1 MGLRKMR
8 LADHRG
14 RDAIVV
20 LVPRQVQRKVIPWD
34 IDGHPIRFTRLVKAT
49 ERTHWKAI
57 RNRFADKDDI
67 AQALIHGDPEI
78 NLEATGRETGPCDRV
93 YVDGEGRPLYSA
105 AMVEVVC
112 DAEGRELERRDV
124 QETPANLQPDI
135 APPWSGRLIPT
146 TQTARRY
153 AFTRA
158 YQVRHTNGLEFDFL
172 LGLAAYLESKNAL
185 ALVGSGSEGRGP
197 LILERNGTPLKGFL
211 EGRTHGETY
220 LLILHLASF
229 ELKGME
235 VGP

>member
-14 RDAIVV
+14 RDATVV
-20 LVPRQVQRKVIPWD
+20 LVPRQVHRKSEIEAS
-34 IDGHPIRFTRLVKAT
+34 DGRAVRFTRLVKAT

-67 AQALIHGDPEI
+67 AHAIIHDDPEI
-78 NLEATGRETGPCDRV
+78 DLEATGRETGPCDRV
-93 YVDGEGRPLYSA
+93 YVDGGGKPLYSA
-105 AMVEVVC
+105 AMVEVMY
-112 DAEGRELERRDV
+112 DAEGQELGRRDI
-124 QETPANLQPDI
+124 QEIPTNLQPEI
-135 APPWSGRLIPT
+135 APRWSGKLISAAEA
-146 TQTARRY
+146 ARRY

-158 YQVRHTNGLEFDFL
+158 YQVQHTNGLEFDFL
-172 LGLAAYLESKNAL
+172 LGLAEYLESKNAL
-185 ALVGSGSEGRGP
+185 ALVGSGANGCGP
-197 LILERNGTPLKGFL
+197 LILERNGTPMKGFL
-211 EGRTHGETY
+211 EGRTHGETF

>member
-1 MGLRKMR
+1 MGLRKMK

-20 LVPRQVQRKVIPWD
+20 LVPRQVQRKVTPRD
-34 IDGHPIRFTRLVKAT
+34 TDGRPIRFTRLVKAT

-57 RNRFADKDDI
+57 RSRFADKDDI

-93 YVDGEGRPLYSA
+93 FVDGDSAPLYSA

-124 QETPANLQPDI
+124 QETPANLQPDT
-135 APPWSGRLIPT
+135 AAPWSGKLIPT
-146 TQTARRY
+146 TQAARRY

-172 LGLAAYLESKNAL
+172 LGLASYLENKNAL

-211 EGRTHGETY
+211 EGRTQGETY
-220 LLILHLASF
+220 LLVLHLASF

-235 VGP
+235 VGS

>member
-1 MGLRKMR
+1 MGFRKMR

-20 LVPRQVQRKVIPWD
+20 LVPRQGQRKVTPRD
-34 IDGHPIRFTRLVKAT
+34 TDGRPIRFTRLVKAT

-78 NLEATGRETGPCDRV
+78 NMEATGRETGPCDRV
-93 YVDGEGRPLYSA
+93 YVDGDGKPLYSA

-112 DAEGRELERRDV
+112 DAEGRELERREV
-124 QETPANLQPDI
+124 QETPATLQPDT

-146 TQTARRY
+146 TQAARRY

-197 LILERNGTPLKGFL
+197 LILERNDTPMKGFL
-211 EGRTHGETY
+211 EGRTQGETY
-220 LLILHLASF
+220 LLVLHLASF
-229 ELKGME
+229 ELKGIE

>member
-1 MGLRKMR
+1 MR

-20 LVPRQVQRKVIPWD
+20 LVPRQVQRKVTSRD

-49 ERTHWKAI
+49 ERTHWKVI

-93 YVDGEGRPLYSA
+93 YVDGDGKPLYSA
-105 AMVEVVC
+105 AMMEVVC
-112 DAEGRELERRDV
+112 DAEGRELERREV
-124 QETPANLQPDI
+124 QETPANLLPDT

-146 TQTARRY
+146 TLAARRY

-185 ALVGSGSEGRGP
+185 ALVGSGTKGCGP
-197 LILERNGTPLKGFL
+197 LILERNGAPMKGFL
-211 EGRTHGETY
+211 EGRTHGETV

-229 ELKGME
+229 ELKGKE